1 MTDEIP
7 ADTRSNDEIVA
18 AAKADYDRHMADKR
32 DNPTDDEDENAFLR
46 AMRTALAD
54 AKPDTSVKDAFVFDS
69 PALGEIWMKFED
81 AHSKVLTIATV
92 KIEGEDVPL
101 SIAGKAAL
109 LDIVRDVKA
118 DQAAANRLTAKA
130 TTLQALARKATGE
143 KK

>member
-1 MTDEIP
+1 MIDIASIQT
-7 ADTRSNDEIVA
+7 AR
-18 AAKADYDRHMADKR
+18 
-32 DNPTDDEDENAFLR
+32 ENLR
-46 AMRTALAD
+46 GQVLKTPFTLSRTLSDIFGA
-54 AKPDTSVKDAFVFDS
+54 
-69 PALGEIWMKFED
+69 EIWLKFED

-130 TTLQALARKATGE
+130 SILQALARKATGE
-143 KK
+143 SA